1 MSAITA
7 KASRKMKK
15 YAVLT
20 REPRCFLGSF
30 DFSWEQR
37 KLGDI
42 ADIVGGGTPSTGNPS
57 YWDGEIDW
65 YAPAEIADQ
74 IYANSSQKKITDLG
88 YENSSA
94 KMLPPGT
101 VLFTSR
107 AGIGKTAIL
116 TRKGCTNQGFQ
127 SIVPHRGELD
137 SYFIFSRTE
146 ELKRYGE
153 FVGAGSTFVEVS
165 GKQMAAMELMMPPTM
180 REQQTIGGFFQQLD
194 NLITL
199 HQRKYAFLFRR
210 FRAAISKKLATSTFS
225 WEQRKLGDVVQEITR
240 NDPESE
246 APIMMITANNGF
258 IEQSE
263 RYAFNNAGESLK
275 KYILLK
281 KGELAYNHGASKLRP
296 YGSCFALTTAE
307 NARIPF
313 VYHCFSAENQNA
325 EFMSIELNGAEIE
338 NQLRKIVSSG
348 ARMDGLLNISFDEYT
363 SVSVLLPNTEEQD
376 RIADFFRQLDHL
388 ITLHQRERISF
399 SGRASRLI
407 PPINKKRIT
416 SSWEQRKAKELFIS
430 TADKGYPDLPVLS
443 ATQDRGMIRRDE
455 NSINIFHDKKNEV
468 GYKRVLPGQFV
479 IHLRSFQ
486 GGFAHSAIEGITS
499 PAYTVFGFSEPEKHD
514 SEYWKYVF
522 TSKAFIR
529 RLETVTYGIRD
540 GRSISYDE
548 FLTLSFAYPSKAEQT
563 AIARYLDKLSDLI
576 TLHQRKP
583 FFMKWRTSDAN
594 RNQTNRLVL

>member
-42 ADIVGGGTPSTGNPS
+42 ADIVGGGTPSTGNQS
-57 YWDGEIDW
+57 YWDGDIDW

-74 IYANSSQKKITDLG
+74 IYANSSQKKITGLG

-153 FVGAGSTFVEVS
+153 LVGAGSTFVEVS
-165 GKQMAAMELMMPPTM
+165 GKQMAVMELMMPPTM

-194 NLITL
+194 HLITL
-199 HQRKYAFLFRR
+199 HQRKCALLFSS
-210 FRAAISKKLATSTFS
+210 FQALISMMFTTSTFS
-225 WEQRKLGDVVQEITR
+225 WEQRKAIDIADYSKGNGYSKGDLTDSGTPIILYGRLYTKYQFAISEVDTFAVPRNGAVYSQGNEVIVPASGETAEDIARASAVEKSGVLLGGDLNILR
-240 NDPESE
+240 PFDFINPLFLALAIS
-246 APIMMITANNGF
+246 NG
-258 IEQSE
+258 EPQ
-263 RYAFNNAGESLK
+263 K
-275 KYILLK
+275 
-281 KGELAYNHGASKLRP
+281 ELAKKAQGK
-296 YGSCFALTTAE
+296 
-307 NARIPF
+307 
-313 VYHCFSAENQNA
+313 
-325 EFMSIELNGAEIE
+325 
-338 NQLRKIVSSG
+338 
-348 ARMDGLLNISFDEYT
+348 
-363 SVSVLLPNTEEQD
+363 SVVHIHNTDIQEVTIAYPSRTEQD
-376 RIADFFRQLDHL
+376 RIVSVFRQLDNL
-388 ITLHQRERISF
+388 ITLHQRKCISF
-399 SGRASRLI
+399 TVRAGRLI
-407 PPINKKRIT
+407 STVNKKRIT
-416 SSWEQRKAKELFIS
+416 SSWEQRKVQGVADRFDNLRIPVAANLRVHGTTPYYGANGIQDYVEGFTHDGEFVLVAEDGANDLKNYPVKCVNGRIWVNNHAHVLQGKAGIADNSFLAFAISQSDIESLLVGGGRAKLNAETLMSIEFR
-430 TADKGYPDLPVLS
+430 LPCLQEQYRIGEYL
-443 ATQDRGMIRRDE
+443 TQL
-455 NSINIFHDKKNEV
+455 NH
-468 GYKRVLPGQFV
+468 
-479 IHLRSFQ
+479 
-486 GGFAHSAIEGITS
+486 
-499 PAYTVFGFSEPEKHD
+499 
-514 SEYWKYVF
+514 
-522 TSKAFIR
+522 
-529 RLETVTYGIRD
+529 
-540 GRSISYDE
+540 
-548 FLTLSFAYPSKAEQT
+548 
-563 AIARYLDKLSDLI
+563 LI

-583 FFMKWRTSDAN
+583 FLMKWRTSDAN